1 MCSCRGFRL
10 CPGRMAGETFLII
23 GCRFMLKLLMGIMAG
38 HTGET
43 RVAVAPA
50 LAVFQTIRLKARV
63 DGSGDANLHFVD
75 VGPGTMTGA
84 AEVYRSDWA

>member
-1 MCSCRGFRL
+1 
-10 CPGRMAGETFLII
+10 LII

-75 VGPGTMTGA
+75 VGPRTMTGA
-84 AEVYRSDWA
+84 AEVYRSDWAERTWIENLQRSGFSYLAL